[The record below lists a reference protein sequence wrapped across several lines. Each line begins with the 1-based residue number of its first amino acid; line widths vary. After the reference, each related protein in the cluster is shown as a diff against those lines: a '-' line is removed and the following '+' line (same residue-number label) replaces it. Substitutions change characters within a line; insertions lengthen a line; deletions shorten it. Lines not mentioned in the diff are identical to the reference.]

1 MVKALLKKIIPK
13 QLFSAYYYG
22 LAIGSA
28 MYYGKPSEKMIV
40 IGVTGTKGKTSTC
53 NFIWAGLSEKYKVGM
68 ITSANIRIGDDEEL
82 NAYHMTM
89 PGRATIQRLMKKM
102 MDAGCQYCVIETT
115 SEGIK
120 QFRHKGIAYDTLVF
134 TNLTPEHLPS
144 HGGSFENYK
153 QAKGTI
159 FKELS
164 QRPKKVIDGKEIPTT
179 VIVNADSEHKDYFL
193 SFPAD
198 SKLTYSIVNPSDF
211 QVKGS
216 IHTPLGPQ
224 FTLGDASYHLSIL
237 GTFNIYN
244 ALPAIIIAEK
254 AGIIPADI
262 QAGLERLTLIPG
274 RMEQIKEGQNFS
286 VIVDYAHEKES
297 MGALLATAK
306 SMRPAGKK
314 IIVVLGA
321 EGGGRDKAKRP
332 AMGQIVGKEADY
344 VVVSDVDPYEDDP
357 KQIAEDIAVV
367 AEKMGKVREQ
377 NLFTILDRKEGIA
390 KALSLAKTGDI
401 VLITGKGAEQSMY
414 TNSGKIAW
422 DDRTVVKELLIN
434 KIQN

>member
-1 MVKALLKKIIPK
+1 MIKSLLKKIVPE

-22 LAIGSA
+22 LAVGSA

-40 IGVTGTKGKTSTC
+40 IGVTGTKGKTSTA
-53 NFIWAGLSEKYKVGM
+53 NFIWAGLSKKYKVGM
-68 ITSANIRIGDDEEL
+68 ITSANIRIGDHEEL

-89 PGRATIQRLMKKM
+89 PGRSTIQRLMKKM
-102 MDAGCQYCVIETT
+102 VDEGCQYCVIETT

-144 HGGSFENYK
+144 HRGSFENYK

-164 QRPKKVIDGKEIPTT
+164 QRPKKVIAGKEIQTS

-198 SKLTYSIVNPSDF
+198 SKSTYSIVNPSDF

-216 IHTPLGPQ
+216 IHTSVGPQ

-254 AGIIPADI
+254 AGLSHGDI
-262 QAGLERLTLIPG
+262 QAGLEKLTLIPG
-274 RMEQIKEGQNFS
+274 RMEQIKEGQNFT

-306 SMRPAGKK
+306 SMRQGSAK
-314 IIVVLGA
+314 IIVLLGA

-357 KQIAEDIAVV
+357 KVIVEDIAVV
-367 AEKMGKVREQ
+367 AERFGKVREE

-390 KALSLAKTGDI
+390 KALSLAKAGDI

-414 TNSGKIAW
+414 TNAGKVVW
-422 DDRTVVKELLIN
+422 DDREVVRGLL
-434 KIQN
+434 KSS

>member
-422 DDRTVVKELLIN
+422 DDRTVVKELLRN

>member
-1 MVKALLKKIIPK
+1 VLKSLLKKIVPK
-13 QLFSAYYYG
+13 QLFSAYYYR
-22 LAIGSA
+22 LAMGSA
-28 MYYGKPSEKMIV
+28 MYYGRPSEKMIV
-40 IGVTGTKGKTSTC
+40 IGVTGTKGKTSTA
-53 NFIWAGLSEKYKVGM
+53 NFIWAGLSKKYKVGM
-68 ITSANIRIGDDEEL
+68 ITSANIRIGDHEEL

-102 MDAGCQYCVIETT
+102 VQAGCQYCVIETT

-120 QFRHKGIAYDTLVF
+120 QFRHKGIHYDTLVF

-159 FKELS
+159 FRELS
-164 QRPKKVIDGKEIPTT
+164 QRPKKVIDGKEISTT

-198 SKLTYSIVNPSDF
+198 NKLTYSIVNPSDF

-254 AGIIPADI
+254 AGLSPADI

-274 RMEQIKEGQNFS
+274 RMEQIQEGQDFT

-306 SMRPAGKK
+306 SMRQGSAK
-314 IIVVLGA
+314 IIVLLGA

-344 VVVSDVDPYEDDP
+344 VIVSDVDPYEDDP

-367 AEKMGKVREQ
+367 AERFGKVREE

-390 KALSLAKTGDI
+390 KAISLAKAGDI

-414 TNSGKIAW
+414 TNAGKISW
-422 DDRTVVKELLIN
+422 DDREVVRGLL
-434 KIQN
+434 KSR